1 MTDFKAKV
9 HQIQFRLVFPPDPA
23 GELTALA
30 RPLSWIWGGG
40 RFAAGEGLGWGRGG
54 EGEGWGSG
62 EEGKGGPPSYC

>member
-23 GELTALA
+23 GELTALP

-40 RFAAGEGLGWGRGG
+40 AASRQGRGWAG